1 MQYLVR
7 LVCPKGA
14 TILDIFNG
22 SGSTGKAVAFENK
35 ERDANYKYIG
45 IELDPE
51 YCKISEARI
60 RFAADMVD
68 TVEESPPVSEAKT
81 EEREKHE
88 QLSLFEL

>member
-22 SGSTGKAVAFENK
+22 SGSTGKAVAFENR
-35 ERDANYKYIG
+35 ERDTNYKYIG

-60 RFAADMVD
+60 DYAANKYQYEVQ
-68 TVEESPPVSEAKT
+68 EEVKEL
-81 EEREKHE
+81 EKKG
-88 QLSLFEL
+88 QLSLFSDFDF